1 MAVSKQ
7 FPIRL
12 SEEDRE
18 TLDMIVAHYT
28 LDGAASAVRWLIR
41 QEGLRIKGTKPTMIP
56 APSSQVAPSADDAQ
70 GDADE
75 WGYKP

>member
-1 MAVSKQ
+1 MAFSKQ

-12 SEEDRE
+12 SKEDRE

-41 QEGLRIKGTKPTMIP
+41 QEGLRIKGGKV
-56 APSSQVAPSADDAQ
+56 AVAPAAPAVSDNQPETDV
-70 GDADE
+70 
-75 WGYKP
+75 WMYKS